1 MFKPRYRKSI
11 DIPDTQMNSR
21 PNLKKL
27 VDGESRFMPPLTVSQ
42 EILAEDAQVKVKNPD
57 MKSQA
62 KEPAMTV
69 CIGDATIFTRFNEIV
84 VNVENCFRNVFKL

>member
-1 MFKPRYRKSI
+1 MNTFENNFQDIENPLISK
-11 DIPDTQMNSR
+11 IPDTQMNSR

-42 EILAEDAQVKVKNPD
+42 EILAEDAQGLKVTIYSKGE
-57 MKSQA
+57 KSRYA

-84 VNVENCFRNVFKL
+84 